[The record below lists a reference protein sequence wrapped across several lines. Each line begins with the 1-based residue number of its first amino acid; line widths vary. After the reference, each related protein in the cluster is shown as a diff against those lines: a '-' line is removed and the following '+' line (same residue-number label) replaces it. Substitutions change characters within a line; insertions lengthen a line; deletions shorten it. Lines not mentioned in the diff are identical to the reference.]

1 MIGRIAGPLRGWGIV
16 QRILDLTA
24 MVCAYKIFTQKF
36 YNIQP
41 CFGPSMYPTLHFN
54 GDLLLVSK
62 LHKHGKGV
70 EVGDV
75 VVFRYP
81 FYFRSDTCKRVLGM
95 PGDFVLRGEAC
106 AQEPL
111 EVGED
116 ADMTQ
121 VPEGHIWV
129 EGDNVPWSRDSREYG
144 PIALGLVTGKV
155 IARIWPLS
163 RFQLVRNSLEPAKFS
178 DD

>member
-1 MIGRIAGPLRGWGIV
+1 MIRRIAGPLRGIA

-24 MVCAYKIFTQKF
+24 IACAYKIFTQKF

-81 FYFRSDTCKRVLGM
+81 FFFRSDTCKRVLGM
-95 PGDFVLRGEAC
+95 PGDFVLRGKAC

-121 VPEGHIWV
+121 VWNRPFFPSHP
-129 EGDNVPWSRDSREYG
+129 DHFCYRDICYCS
-144 PIALGLVTGKV
+144 ADGL
-155 IARIWPLS
+155 WPLGS
-163 RFQLVRNSLEPAKFS
+163 RGPYLG
-178 DD
+178 